1 MGAHVLWKVNIK
13 FTCMLAKIGP
23 HTQSVL
29 TKARTNFCLWAWVP
43 CWARQQEPYACD
55 PHP

>member
-29 TKARTNFCLWAWVP
+29 TKARTNFCLTMCAGP
-43 CWARQQEPYACD
+43 LLGQAARAIRL
-55 PHP
+55 